1 MSLISWADLAYNMQ
15 QLGFE
20 TLGLPE
26 TPTAT
31 RDEIVTAAST
41 KAEGLMYSAVAGRFP
56 DSVPFTVATLPSVCK
71 THLISLGVWYLASD
85 AHQTV
90 GESTITNYTAALTFF
105 QAVQDRKQE
114 IYSEATGALLSEY
127 DSTYGVL
134 TDAGQEYDEWEDDYR
149 AFSRTGIESPPS
161 TFPHQSHDDDT
172 HYET

>member
-31 RDEIVTAAST
+31 RDTIVAAASG
-41 KAEGLMYSAVAGRFP
+41 KAADVMYSALAARFP
-56 DSVPFTVATLPSVCK
+56 DVVPFTSSTLPNICK
-71 THLISLGVWYLASD
+71 THLISLSVWYLASD

-105 QAVQDRKQE
+105 QDVRDRKQE
-114 IYSEATGALLSEY
+114 IYSETTGALLNEY
-127 DSTYGVL
+127 DSTFGIL
-134 TDAGQEYDEWEDDYR
+134 TDSGQAYDEWEDDYR
-149 AFSRTGIESPPS
+149 AFSRTSIQSPPS